1 MSYMTIQV
9 LDGDQ
14 QVMIKALLLSA
25 NNRPVSHYD
34 VLTDGEADEMLRAIT
49 VQTIRNLNE
58 PDRLALVDLLRE
70 ILVD

>member
-34 VLTDGEADEMLRAIT
+34 VLTNAARNNRADHPQLERT
-49 VQTIRNLNE
+49 R
-58 PDRLALVDLLRE
+58 
-70 ILVD
+70 

>member
-1 MSYMTIQV
+1 MNHMTIQV

-49 VQTIRNLNE
+49 VQHIRNLTE

-70 ILVD
+70 VLVD